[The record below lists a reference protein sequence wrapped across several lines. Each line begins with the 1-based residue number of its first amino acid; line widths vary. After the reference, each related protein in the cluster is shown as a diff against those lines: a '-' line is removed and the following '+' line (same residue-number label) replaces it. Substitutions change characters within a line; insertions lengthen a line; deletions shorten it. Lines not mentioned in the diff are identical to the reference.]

1 MGGGWE
7 GGGRG
12 MGGGWEGGPLIER
25 NNLFSKSKKG
35 SVCVSPLQTPLN
47 VQYQ

>member
-12 MGGGWEGGPLIER
+12 MGGGWEGVFIYQENVLSTHGDAI
-25 NNLFSKSKKG
+25 
-35 SVCVSPLQTPLN
+35 VSAT
-47 VQYQ
+47 VQMA